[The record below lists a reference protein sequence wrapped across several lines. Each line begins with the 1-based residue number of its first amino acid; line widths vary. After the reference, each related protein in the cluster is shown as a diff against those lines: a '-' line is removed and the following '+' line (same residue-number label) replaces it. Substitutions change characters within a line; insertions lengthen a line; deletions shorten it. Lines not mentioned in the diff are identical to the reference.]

1 MGFRSSDGL
10 YSHCSREEL
19 AGPESTYNANSET
32 WSHRMS
38 GTCLCGRHH
47 GGADLAAYTPPQ
59 TNGAAKTNG
68 AASLGEPPQRLVAE
82 YVYQQEGRPERIV
95 VARMGPRKNFPQ
107 HWVDAQGVKAHSLKD
122 CPAWLL
128 ELLYFAEPSEPFK
141 GTAIYL
147 CEGEKDADNLA
158 RAGLPAASNRGGAGK
173 WKDHHTAQ
181 IAGKGFTSANV
192 ILDRDA
198 KGHAHGEVVKAS
210 LEAAGLTVSLFH
222 SATLEVGSD
231 LTDHLEAGHGV
242 GALVPIH
249 DLATFGAHFRPEA
262 PEAPEAPKSPA
273 LRFSDVVMKPVEWV
287 WTGKIPKG
295 KVTLLGGDP
304 GVGKTAVS
312 LDICARITRGHPMPD
327 GTACDPGA
335 VLYCSIE
342 DDVDDTLA
350 PRFHAAGVD
359 MAKAFYISEVD
370 GEFLNLTEHEAELE
384 AAIRDTSARLVVIDH
399 LVGLATGIDTNS
411 EPAKVAKVMMS
422 LRAIAGKTGT
432 AFLVLQHLNKSG
444 TGAAMMRGS
453 GSIQIAAAARSG
465 LIIARPGNIHDEE
478 QQNPQLAQYKSS
490 VGKVGRSIEYELVEK
505 IVDNPANP
513 EQRIPTVRV
522 EWLAETDLRAD
533 QFNAQTNPHYGEKQP
548 THKQSQVIEF
558 LKEHLSGAVDHQT
571 GIPGSHI
578 VEVAKKH
585 GIAQAMVYRVKEAA
599 GVQASGQEGKSGPSL
614 WWIPSPGDEGTDW

>member
-1 MGFRSSDGL
+1 
-10 YSHCSREEL
+10 
-19 AGPESTYNANSET
+19 
-32 WSHRMS
+32 
-38 GTCLCGRHH
+38 
-47 GGADLAAYTPPQ
+47 
-59 TNGAAKTNG
+59 
-68 AASLGEPPQRLVAE
+68 
-82 YVYQQEGRPERIV
+82 
-95 VARMGPRKNFPQ
+95 
-107 HWVDAQGVKAHSLKD
+107 
-122 CPAWLL
+122 
-128 ELLYFAEPSEPFK
+128 
-141 GTAIYL
+141 
-147 CEGEKDADNLA
+147 
-158 RAGLPAASNRGGAGK
+158 
-173 WKDHHTAQ
+173 
-181 IAGKGFTSANV
+181 
-192 ILDRDA
+192 
-198 KGHAHGEVVKAS
+198 
-210 LEAAGLTVSLFH
+210 
-222 SATLEVGSD
+222 
-231 LTDHLEAGHGV
+231 
-242 GALVPIH
+242 
-249 DLATFGAHFRPEA
+249 
-262 PEAPEAPKSPA
+262 
-273 LRFSDVVMKPVEWV
+273 
-287 WTGKIPKG
+287 
-295 KVTLLGGDP
+295 
-304 GVGKTAVS
+304 
-312 LDICARITRGHPMPD
+312 MPD

-350 PRFHAAGVD
+350 PRFQAAGVD
-359 MAKAFYISEVD
+359 MTRAFYISEVD

-384 AAIRDTSARLVVIDH
+384 AAIRETSARLVVIDH
-399 LVGLATGIDTNS
+399 LSGLACGVDTAS
-411 EPAKVAKVMMS
+411 SGEITAVMMS

-490 VGKVGRSIEYELVEK
+490 VGKVSRSIEYELVEH
-505 IVDNPANP
+505 IIDNPANP

-533 QFNAQTNPHYGEKQP
+533 QFNAQTDPYGERKP

-599 GVQASGQEGKSGPSL
+599 GVQASGQQGKSGHSL